1 MSRRDMF
8 TSVLVRE
15 LYDVYLKISRHTY
28 DIGIIVDLIPV
39 SDGPHASMESGQC
52 EYVLGLVRAPRTG
65 NLCDIVI

>member
-15 LYDVYLKISRHTY
+15 LYEVHMKISRLPY

-39 SDGPHASMESGQC
+39 SDGPHASTQSCQC
-52 EYVLGLVRAPRTG
+52 EYVLGLVRATSYGQPM
-65 NLCDIVI
+65 

>member
-39 SDGPHASMESGQC
+39 SA
-52 EYVLGLVRAPRTG
+52 APREASDHLPL
-65 NLCDIVI
+65 NLADAWYLDVVNLYLKVSK

>member
-15 LYDVYLKISRHTY
+15 LYEVHMKISRLPY

-39 SDGPHASMESGQC
+39 SDGPHASMQSGRC
-52 EYVLGLVRAPRTG
+52 EYVLGLVRATSYEQPM
-65 NLCDIVI
+65 